1 MKKFNFKVFRVS
13 ISFVITIVL
22 LILHYTIGS
31 NLIFNTVTIDLS
43 IILPISLLTYIF
55 VGYDLFFELIESF
68 KEKEFFN
75 EIFLTLIATI
85 AAFLIGEYVEAL
97 AVIVFFQIG
106 EYFEDYAINKSRTSI
121 KATMDLKPNMV
132 RLLVNNVPTI
142 KKPEEIKVNDVILIN
157 PGEKVPLDG
166 VILEGS
172 SSFDYSSM
180 NGESV
185 PVYKKENDEI
195 LSGVINLT
203 SPIKLIVKKEYEN
216 STVAHILKLVE
227 NVESNKSK
235 PEKFITKFAKI
246 YTPIVCILALI
257 FTIIPP
263 LFIGINDPDVWISWV
278 RTGASFLVISCPCAL
293 VLSVPM
299 AYFVAIGKASKN
311 KVLIKGSNYLELINQ
326 ANTIV
331 FDKTGTITKGN
342 FEVTNIET
350 NNNYSSDELIKL
362 ASYAEYHSNHPI
374 ALAIKKYKN
383 IEINQSLLKDYQ
395 DIPGF
400 GVKTYYKDK
409 ILLAGNKKLMVS
421 NNINFLEAEN
431 IGTNIY
437 IAYDNVYLGC
447 ITIKDVIKETSKEAI
462 KDMKNVGI
470 NSTYMLTGDN
480 KLIANEIAKEA
491 NINHVYSELLPLDK
505 VTILE
510 KICAESKQKVIF
522 VGDGINDSPSLAMAD
537 IGISMGSIGSDAAIE
552 VSNIV
557 IMDDNLKRISF
568 TKRLAKRTNYIVYQN
583 IIFSIGIKV
592 LILIL
597 SVLNSFLHFGIDSSI
612 MWLAIFADVGVTV
625 LCSLNSLRLLTI
637 KIK

>member
-13 ISFVITIVL
+13 ISFAITIVL

-121 KATMDLKPNMV
+121 KAIMDLKPNMV
-132 RLLVNNVPTI
+132 RLLVNNVPES

-157 PGEKVPLDG
+157 PGERVPLDG

-383 IEINQSLLKDYQ
+383 IEIDQSLLKDYQ

-409 ILLAGNKKLMVS
+409 ILLVGNKKLMVS
-421 NNINFLEAEN
+421 NNIDFLETKN

-447 ITIKDVIKETSKEAI
+447 ITIKDVIKETSKDAI

-480 KLIANEIAKEA
+480 KLIANEIAKEV
-491 NINHVYSELLPLDK
+491 NIDHVYSELLPLDK

>member
-13 ISFVITIVL
+13 ISFAITIVL

-121 KATMDLKPNMV
+121 KAIMDLKPNTV
-132 RLLVNNVPTI
+132 RLLVNNVPEI

-157 PGEKVPLDG
+157 PGERVPLDG

-195 LSGVINLT
+195 LSGIINLT

-216 STVAHILKLVE
+216 STVSHILKLVE

-263 LFIGINDPDVWISWV
+263 LFIGINDPDVWISWI

-383 IEINQSLLKDYQ
+383 IEIDQSLLKDYQ

-409 ILLAGNKKLMVS
+409 VLLAGNKKLMVS
-421 NNINFLEAEN
+421 NKIDFLETKN

-447 ITIKDVIKETSKEAI
+447 ITIKDVIKETSKDAI

-491 NINHVYSELLPLDK
+491 NIDHVYSELLPLDK

>member
-1 MKKFNFKVFRVS
+1 MKNFNFKVFRVS
-13 ISFVITIVL
+13 ISFSITIIL

-55 VGYDLFFELIESF
+55 VGYDLFFELIESL

-121 KATMDLKPNMV
+121 KAIMDLKPNMV
-132 RLLVNNVPTI
+132 RLLVNNVLEI

-157 PGEKVPLDG
+157 PGERVPLDG

-383 IEINQSLLKDYQ
+383 IEIDQSLLKDYQ
-395 DIPGF
+395 DMPGF

-409 ILLAGNKKLMVS
+409 ILLVGNKKLMVS
-421 NNINFLEAEN
+421 NNIDFLETKN

-447 ITIKDVIKETSKEAI
+447 ITIKDVIKETSKDAI

-491 NINHVYSELLPLDK
+491 NIDHVYSELLPLDK

-568 TKRLAKRTNYIVYQN
+568 TKRLAKRTNNIVYQN

>member
-13 ISFVITIVL
+13 ISFAITIVL

-106 EYFEDYAINKSRTSI
+106 EYFEDYAINKSRNSI
-121 KATMDLKPNMV
+121 KAIMDLKPNMV
-132 RLLVNNVPTI
+132 RLLVNNVPES

-157 PGEKVPLDG
+157 PGERVPLDG

-383 IEINQSLLKDYQ
+383 IEIDQSLLKDYQ

-409 ILLAGNKKLMVS
+409 ILLVGNKKLMVS
-421 NNINFLEAEN
+421 NNIDFLETKN

-447 ITIKDVIKETSKEAI
+447 ITIKDVIKETSKDAI

-480 KLIANEIAKEA
+480 KLIANEIAKET
-491 NINHVYSELLPLDK
+491 NIDHVYSELLPLDK

>member
-13 ISFVITIVL
+13 ISFAITIVL

-121 KATMDLKPNMV
+121 KAIMDLKPNMV
-132 RLLVNNVPTI
+132 RLLVNNVPES

-157 PGEKVPLDG
+157 PGERVPLDG

-383 IEINQSLLKDYQ
+383 IEIDQSLLKDYQ

-409 ILLAGNKKLMVS
+409 ILLVGNKKLMVS
-421 NNINFLEAEN
+421 NNIDFLETKN

-447 ITIKDVIKETSKEAI
+447 ITIKDVIKETSKDAI

-480 KLIANEIAKEA
+480 KLIANEIAKET
-491 NINHVYSELLPLDK
+491 NIDHVYSELLPLDK

>member
-1 MKKFNFKVFRVS
+1 MKKFDFKVFRVS
-13 ISFVITIVL
+13 ISFAITIVL

-55 VGYDLFFELIESF
+55 IGYDLYFELIESF

-121 KATMDLKPNMV
+121 KAIMDLKPNMV

-142 KKPEEIKVNDVILIN
+142 KKPEEIKVNDIILIN
-157 PGEKVPLDG
+157 PGERVPLDG

-263 LFIGINDPDVWISWV
+263 LFTGINDPDVWISWV

-326 ANTIV
+326 ANAIV

-350 NNNYSSDELIKL
+350 SNNCSSDELIKL

-383 IEINQSLLKDYQ
+383 IEIDQSLLKDYQ

-421 NNINFLEAEN
+421 NNIDFLETKN

-447 ITIKDVIKETSKEAI
+447 ITIKDVIKETSKDAI

-491 NINHVYSELLPLDK
+491 NIDHVYSELLPLDK

>member
-13 ISFVITIVL
+13 ISFAITIVL

-121 KATMDLKPNMV
+121 KAIMDLKPNMV
-132 RLLVNNVPTI
+132 RLLVNNVPES

-157 PGEKVPLDG
+157 PGERVPLDG

-383 IEINQSLLKDYQ
+383 IEIDQSLLKDYQ

-409 ILLAGNKKLMVS
+409 ILLVGNKKLMVS
-421 NNINFLEAEN
+421 NNIDFLETKN

-447 ITIKDVIKETSKEAI
+447 ITIKDVIKETSKDAI

-491 NINHVYSELLPLDK
+491 NIDHVYSELLPLDK

>member
-121 KATMDLKPNMV
+121 KAIMDLKPNMV

-350 NNNYSSDELIKL
+350 NNIYSSDELIKL

-383 IEINQSLLKDYQ
+383 IEIDQNLLKDYQ

>member
-13 ISFVITIVL
+13 ISFAITIIL

-121 KATMDLKPNMV
+121 KAIMDLKPNMV
-132 RLLVNNVPTI
+132 RLLVNNVPES

-157 PGEKVPLDG
+157 PGERVPLDG

-263 LFIGINDPDVWISWV
+263 LFTGINDPDVWISWV

-311 KVLIKGSNYLELINQ
+311 KVLIKGSNYLELISQ

-383 IEINQSLLKDYQ
+383 IEIDQSLLKDYQ

-409 ILLAGNKKLMVS
+409 ILLVGNKKLMVS
-421 NNINFLEAEN
+421 NNIDFLETKN

-447 ITIKDVIKETSKEAI
+447 ITIKDVIKETSKDAI

-480 KLIANEIAKEA
+480 KLIANEIAKET
-491 NINHVYSELLPLDK
+491 NIDHVYSELLPLDK

>member
-1 MKKFNFKVFRVS
+1 MKNFNFKVFRVS
-13 ISFVITIVL
+13 ISFAITIIL

-121 KATMDLKPNMV
+121 KAIMDLKPNMV
-132 RLLVNNVPTI
+132 RLLVNNVPES

-157 PGEKVPLDG
+157 PGERVPLDG

-383 IEINQSLLKDYQ
+383 IEIDQSLLKDYQ

-409 ILLAGNKKLMVS
+409 VLLAGNKKLMVS
-421 NNINFLEAEN
+421 NNIDFLETKN

-491 NINHVYSELLPLDK
+491 NIDHVYSELLPLDK

-568 TKRLAKRTNYIVYQN
+568 TKRLAKRTNNIVYQN

>member
-1 MKKFNFKVFRVS
+1 MKKFNFKAFRVS
-13 ISFVITIVL
+13 ISFAITIVL

-121 KATMDLKPNMV
+121 KAIMDLKPNTV
-132 RLLVNNVPTI
+132 RLLVNNVPEI

-157 PGEKVPLDG
+157 PGERVPLDG

-235 PEKFITKFAKI
+235 PERFITKFAKI

-311 KVLIKGSNYLELINQ
+311 KVLIKGSNYLELISQ

-400 GVKTYYKDK
+400 GVKTYYKNK
-409 ILLAGNKKLMVS
+409 LLLAGNKKLMVS
-421 NNINFLEAEN
+421 NNIDFLKTEN

-462 KDMKNVGI
+462 KDMKNIGI

-480 KLIANEIAKEA
+480 KLIANEIAKET
-491 NINHVYSELLPLDK
+491 NIVHVYSELLPLDK

>member
-1 MKKFNFKVFRVS
+1 MKKFDFKVFRVS

-55 VGYDLFFELIESF
+55 IGYDLYFELIESF

-121 KATMDLKPNMV
+121 KAIMDLKPNMV

-142 KKPEEIKVNDVILIN
+142 KKPEEIKVNDIILIN
-157 PGEKVPLDG
+157 PGERVPLDG

-263 LFIGINDPDVWISWV
+263 LFTGINDPDVWISWV

-400 GVKTYYKDK
+400 GVKTYYKNK

-421 NNINFLEAEN
+421 NNIDFLETKN

-447 ITIKDVIKETSKEAI
+447 ITIKDVIKETSKDAI
-462 KDMKNVGI
+462 KDMKNIGI

-491 NINHVYSELLPLDK
+491 NIDHVYSELLPLDK

>member
-13 ISFVITIVL
+13 ISFAITIVL

-121 KATMDLKPNMV
+121 KAIMDLKPNTV
-132 RLLVNNVPTI
+132 RLLVNNVPEI

-157 PGEKVPLDG
+157 PGERVPLDG

-195 LSGVINLT
+195 LSGIINLT

-263 LFIGINDPDVWISWV
+263 LFIGINDPDVWISWI

-383 IEINQSLLKDYQ
+383 IEIDQSLLKDYQ

-409 ILLAGNKKLMVS
+409 VLLAGNKKLMVS
-421 NNINFLEAEN
+421 NKIDFLETKN

-447 ITIKDVIKETSKEAI
+447 ITIKDVIKETSKDAI

-491 NINHVYSELLPLDK
+491 NIDHVYSELLPLDK

>member
-31 NLIFNTVTIDLS
+31 KLIFNTVTIDLS

-121 KATMDLKPNMV
+121 KAIMDLKPNTV

-157 PGEKVPLDG
+157 PGERVPLDG

-235 PEKFITKFAKI
+235 PEKLITKFAPGRI
-246 YTPIVCILALI
+246 LSDSISANSIEYPIL
-257 FTIIPP
+257 PK
-263 LFIGINDPDVWISWV
+263 
-278 RTGASFLVISCPCAL
+278 SC
-293 VLSVPM
+293 
-299 AYFVAIGKASKN
+299 
-311 KVLIKGSNYLELINQ
+311 
-326 ANTIV
+326 
-331 FDKTGTITKGN
+331 
-342 FEVTNIET
+342 
-350 NNNYSSDELIKL
+350 
-362 ASYAEYHSNHPI
+362 
-374 ALAIKKYKN
+374 LAIYN
-383 IEINQSLLKDYQ
+383 PS
-395 DIPGF
+395 P
-400 GVKTYYKDK
+400 
-409 ILLAGNKKLMVS
+409 
-421 NNINFLEAEN
+421 
-431 IGTNIY
+431 
-437 IAYDNVYLGC
+437 
-447 ITIKDVIKETSKEAI
+447 
-462 KDMKNVGI
+462 
-470 NSTYMLTGDN
+470 
-480 KLIANEIAKEA
+480 
-491 NINHVYSELLPLDK
+491 LP
-505 VTILE
+505 
-510 KICAESKQKVIF
+510 S
-522 VGDGINDSPSLAMAD
+522 
-537 IGISMGSIGSDAAIE
+537 
-552 VSNIV
+552 
-557 IMDDNLKRISF
+557 SF
-568 TKRLAKRTNYIVYQN
+568 PE
-583 IIFSIGIKV
+583 
-592 LILIL
+592 
-597 SVLNSFLHFGIDSSI
+597 
-612 MWLAIFADVGVTV
+612 
-625 LCSLNSLRLLTI
+625 
-637 KIK
+637 

>member
-1 MKKFNFKVFRVS
+1 MKKFDFKVFRVS

-31 NLIFNTVTIDLS
+31 NLIYNTVTIDLS

-55 VGYDLFFELIESF
+55 VGHDLFFELIESF

-121 KATMDLKPNMV
+121 KAIMDLKPNMV

-142 KKPEEIKVNDVILIN
+142 KKPEETKVNDVILIN
-157 PGEKVPLDG
+157 PGERVPLDG

-311 KVLIKGSNYLELINQ
+311 KVLIKGSNYLELISQ

-362 ASYAEYHSNHPI
+362 ASCAEYHSNHPI

-383 IEINQSLLKDYQ
+383 IEIDQSLLKDYQ

-409 ILLAGNKKLMVS
+409 VLLAGNKKLMVS
-421 NNINFLEAEN
+421 NNIDFLETKN

-447 ITIKDVIKETSKEAI
+447 ITIKDVIKETSKDAI

-491 NINHVYSELLPLDK
+491 NIDHVYSELLPLDK

-597 SVLNSFLHFGIDSSI
+597 SVSNSFLHFGIDSSI

>member
-1 MKKFNFKVFRVS
+1 MKNFNFKVFRVS
-13 ISFVITIVL
+13 ISFAITIIL

-68 KEKEFFN
+68 KEKEFLN

-121 KATMDLKPNMV
+121 KAIMDLKPNMA
-132 RLLVNNVPTI
+132 RLLVNNVPES

-157 PGEKVPLDG
+157 PGERVPLDG

-227 NVESNKSK
+227 NLESNKSK

-257 FTIIPP
+257 LIIIPP

-383 IEINQSLLKDYQ
+383 IEIDQSLLKDYQ

-409 ILLAGNKKLMVS
+409 VLLAGNKKLMVS
-421 NNINFLEAEN
+421 NNIDFLETKN

-447 ITIKDVIKETSKEAI
+447 ITIKDVIKETSEDAI

-491 NINHVYSELLPLDK
+491 NIDHVYSELLPLDK

-568 TKRLAKRTNYIVYQN
+568 TKRLAKRTNNIVYQN

>member
-13 ISFVITIVL
+13 ISFAITIVL

-121 KATMDLKPNMV
+121 KAIMDLKPNMV
-132 RLLVNNVPTI
+132 RLLVNNVPES

-157 PGEKVPLDG
+157 PGERVPLDG

-342 FEVTNIET
+342 FDVTNIET

-383 IEINQSLLKDYQ
+383 IEIDQSLLKDYQ

-409 ILLAGNKKLMVS
+409 ILLVGNKKLMVS
-421 NNINFLEAEN
+421 NNIDFLETKN

-447 ITIKDVIKETSKEAI
+447 ITIKDVIKETSKDAI

-480 KLIANEIAKEA
+480 KLIANEIAKEV
-491 NINHVYSELLPLDK
+491 NIDHVYSELLPLDK

>member
-13 ISFVITIVL
+13 ISFAITIIL

-121 KATMDLKPNMV
+121 KAIMDLKPNMV
-132 RLLVNNVPTI
+132 RLLVNNVPES

-157 PGEKVPLDG
+157 PGERVPLDG

-383 IEINQSLLKDYQ
+383 IEIDQSLLKDYQ

-409 ILLAGNKKLMVS
+409 VLLAGNKKLMVS
-421 NNINFLEAEN
+421 NNIHFLETKN

-491 NINHVYSELLPLDK
+491 NIDHVYSELLPLDK

-568 TKRLAKRTNYIVYQN
+568 TKRLAKRTNNIVYQN
-583 IIFSIGIKV
+583 IIFSIGIKL